1 MLQTVDP
8 LFPIGSYAH
17 SYGLEEVVALGI
29 VHDEVTLTQYLLE
42 TLASTIEQFELPYL
56 RFLYQAAN
64 RGDFEEIATLDET
77 FNASIPSIEL
87 RQAHASQGRQRIR
100 LLNTLK
106 PSPLFETLETMRKAK
121 RLIPTH
127 LTIYAAEKYVSE
139 TPLEAML
146 ISWAYQAFAAAATA
160 SLKLIRIG
168 QEGAQRALTTALEQ
182 MPALIKT
189 SLNVEHDLIGCF
201 NPLVDIAS
209 NRHQKA
215 FSRLFIS

>member
-29 VHDEVTLTQYLLE
+29 VKNETTLTQYLLE
-42 TLASTIEQFELPYL
+42 TLAPIIEQFELPYL
-56 RFLYQAAN
+56 RFLYLAVNNQ
-64 RGDFEEIATLDET
+64 DHSLIEDLDAS

-87 RQAHASQGRQRIR
+87 RQAHASQGRQRLR

-106 PSPLFETLETMRKAK
+106 PNPHFETLEAMRKENTI
-121 RLIPTH
+121 IPTH
-127 LTIYAAEKYVSE
+127 LTIYAADKFHCG
-139 TPLEAML
+139 TPLEATL

-168 QEGAQRALTTALEQ
+168 QEGAQRSLTTALDQIPPMIE
-182 MPALIKT
+182 ASLLIDQD
-189 SLNVEHDLIGCF
+189 HAGCF